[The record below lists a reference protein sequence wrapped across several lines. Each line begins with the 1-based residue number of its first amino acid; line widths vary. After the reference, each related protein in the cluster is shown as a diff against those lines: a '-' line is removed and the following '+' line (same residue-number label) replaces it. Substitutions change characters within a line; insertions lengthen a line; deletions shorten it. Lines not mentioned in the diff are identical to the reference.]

1 MKSIK
6 ITLTMAFA
14 FALMISMAG
23 CGEQGGSDNAADIA
37 FTNGLVYMADEA
49 GDTAEAAA
57 VKGDEIVYVGDAPG
71 VEEFIGDNTRV
82 VDLNGGMLLPGFI
95 DSHQHPYGMVE
106 MLYTVQLYE
115 CETGQAY
122 LDEVTKYYKEN
133 PDADKIVGVGF
144 DTPIFNKISP
154 TRETLD
160 KITADIPIALF
171 DSGEHAC
178 LMNTKAL
185 EKIGMM
191 DKDYKP
197 ADGETVEK
205 DADGVPTGWVMDSE
219 NTDVFLSDFS
229 VEQLKEGLKE
239 YQDMALSYG
248 ITTTFEDAPGVFENT
263 IKAYQEL
270 EASDELKYRVSA
282 YMRIAKGDD
291 YDAQI
296 EKLKKYKEENSDG
309 LLRVDGAK
317 IFIDGALEAETAYMA
332 EPYVN
337 DPKNSGVNM
346 WEGATDELNEL
357 CKKLEA
363 ENLNYHFHAIGDAAC
378 TEALDAIEYAK
389 KDAKKS
395 RTRPAITHLQFV
407 DKDDVQRWSDLDVTA
422 AIQAF
427 WAVYDEYYDQAIE
440 YVGQERAD
448 HQYPIQSLFDAD
460 IRVASG
466 SDFPVQTDRPL
477 EAIQEGVLRAY
488 PGEEDGPSLP
498 PDSEKATV
506 EEMLQSYTLNG
517 AIANYREDE
526 VGTIDVGKKADLV
539 VLDKNLLEIDPSEI
553 ADTKELMTV
562 FNGEV
567 VYELQEDK

>member
-1 MKSIK
+1 MKNLK
-6 ITLTMAFA
+6 MMITVAFA
-14 FALMISMAG
+14 FALMLCVTG
-23 CGEQGGSDNAADIA
+23 CVEQGSGDAADIV
-37 FTNGLVYMADEA
+37 FNNGLVYTADGE
-49 GDTAEAAA
+49 GTTAEAAA
-57 VKGDEIVYVGDAPG
+57 VKGDEIVYVGDAAG
-71 VEEFIGDNTRV
+71 AEEYIGSNTRV
-82 VDLNGGMLLPGFI
+82 VDLNGGMLTPGFI

-106 MLYTVQLYE
+106 TLYTVQLYE
-115 CETGQAY
+115 CETAQEY
-122 LDEVTKYYKEN
+122 LDEVAKYLKEN

-178 LMNTKAL
+178 LLNTKAL
-185 EKIGMM
+185 EQIGMM
-191 DKDYKP
+191 EKDYKV
-197 ADGETVEK
+197 ADGETVER
-205 DADGVPTGWVMDSE
+205 DADGVPTGWVMDSG
-219 NTDVFLSDFS
+219 NTEVFLTEYS
-229 VEQLKEGLKE
+229 VEQLEEGLKA

-248 ITTTFEDAPGVFENT
+248 ITTTFEDAPGVFEKT
-263 IKAYQEL
+263 IEAYQKM
-270 EASDELKYRVSA
+270 EANDELKYRVSA

-296 EKLKKYKEENSDG
+296 EKLKKYRDENSDG

-317 IFIDGALEAETAYMA
+317 IFIDGALEAGTAYMA
-332 EPYVN
+332 EPYAN
-337 DPKNSGVNM
+337 DASNSGVNM

-363 ENLNYHFHAIGDAAC
+363 EDLNYHFHAIGDAAC

-389 KDAKKS
+389 KDAADSK
-395 RTRPAITHLQFV
+395 TRPAITHLQFV
-407 DKDDVQRWSDLDVTA
+407 AKDDVQRWADLDVTA

-427 WAVYDEYYDQAIE
+427 WAIYDEYYDQAIE
-440 YVGQERAD
+440 YLGQERAD
-448 HQYPIQSLFDAD
+448 QQYPIQSLFDAG

-488 PGEEDGPSLP
+488 PGEEDGTTLP

-517 AIANYREDE
+517 AVANFREDE
-526 VGTIDVGKKADLV
+526 VGTIEVGKKADLV
-539 VLDKNLLEIDPSEI
+539 VLDQNLLEIDPSKI
-553 ADTKELMTV
+553 NDTKELMTV

-567 VYELQEDK
+567 VYELQEEK

>member
-1 MKSIK
+1 MKTIR
-6 ITLTMAFA
+6 ITLIMAFA
-14 FALMISMAG
+14 FTLMLCMSG
-23 CGEQGGSDNAADIA
+23 CGEQGSGDAADIV
-37 FTNGLVYMADEA
+37 FNNGLVYTADGE
-49 GDTAEAAA
+49 GTTAEAAA
-57 VKGDEIVYVGDAPG
+57 VKGDEIVYVGDAAG
-71 VEEFIGDNTRV
+71 AEEYIGDDTRV
-82 VDLNGGMLLPGFI
+82 VDLNGGMLTPGFI

-115 CETGQAY
+115 CESGQAY
-122 LDEVTKYYKEN
+122 LDEVAKYLKEN

-185 EKIGMM
+185 EQVGIM
-191 DKDYKP
+191 DKDYKS
-197 ADGETVEK
+197 AEGETVERD
-205 DADGVPTGWVMDSE
+205 DAGLPTGWVMDSE
-219 NTDVFLSDFS
+219 STEVFLSEFTVD
-229 VEQLKEGLKE
+229 QLKEGLKE
-239 YQDMALSYG
+239 YQNMALSFG

-263 IKAYQEL
+263 IKAYQEM
-270 EASDELKYRVSA
+270 EANNELKYRVSA
-282 YMRIAKGDD
+282 YMRIANGDD

-317 IFIDGALEAETAYMA
+317 IFIDGALEAGTAYMA

-337 DPKNSGVNM
+337 DASNSGVNM
-346 WEGATDELNEL
+346 WEGKTDELNEL
-357 CKKLEA
+357 CKKLEE

-389 KDAKKS
+389 KDAENS
-395 RTRPAITHLQFV
+395 QTRPGITHLQFV
-407 DKDDVQRWSDLDVTA
+407 DKNDIQRWADLDVTA

-448 HQYPIQSLFDAD
+448 QQYPIQSLFDAG

-488 PGEEDGPSLP
+488 PGEEDGTTLP

-517 AIANYREDE
+517 AIANFREDE
-526 VGTIDVGKKADLV
+526 VGTIEVGKKADLL
-539 VLDKNLLEIDPSEI
+539 VLDQNLLEIDPSKI
-553 ADTKELMTV
+553 NDTKELMTV

-567 VYELQEDK
+567 VYELQQE